1 MATISEEKI
10 SGRIIDYMSETFP
23 RVDAATLSPGTD
35 LIEEGIV
42 DSFGLIEIV
51 SFIQREFNITVNDDD
66 ILPENF
72 ITVEAM
78 TNYILRTL

>member
-1 MATISEEKI
+1 MDTISEEKI
-10 SGRIIDYMSETFP
+10 SGKIIDYMSETFP
-23 RVDAATLSPGTD
+23 RVDSATLSPETD

-78 TNYILRTL
+78 TSYILRTL

>member
-10 SGRIIDYMSETFP
+10 SSKIIDYMSETFP
-23 RVDAATLSPGTD
+23 RVDSATLSPGTD